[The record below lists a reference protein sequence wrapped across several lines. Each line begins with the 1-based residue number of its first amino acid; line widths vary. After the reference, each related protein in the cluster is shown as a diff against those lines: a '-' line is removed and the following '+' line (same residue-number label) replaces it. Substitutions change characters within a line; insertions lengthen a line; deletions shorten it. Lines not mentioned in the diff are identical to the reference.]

1 MIAKFT
7 HGNNFLGAVDYVHRD
22 DLNTDAR
29 IIGFDSVC
37 IVSNQAIAD
46 SFYLQSQMRPNTS
59 DPVRHISIS
68 FHPDDAPRFPDNDA
82 GDRFMY
88 KLAREW
94 MREMNISNTQYLIV
108 RHHDHEHPHCH
119 LVFNLV
125 DNDGNVI
132 NMSNDL
138 QRNVEACKRIKN
150 RYGLT
155 YGKSDGKRINADR
168 LRGYAK
174 HRHDIL
180 MAARTALAAS
190 QSWHDFREQLA
201 QHGITL
207 NVAIAKGGK
216 INGVSYSMGN
226 FRITGAKLDRR
237 LFTYNRLADQFGSI
251 ESVAH
256 AKASERY
263 VDAFQKAHNHIDYR
277 CEDWPNF
284 FETFPEPLTL
294 GSFDP
299 ATSVPESTDTTGTAH
314 IDVGALLQFLAQ
326 AYDTHIPSYG
336 GTDTSLDEY
345 RKRDRQ
351 QKYQPTKFKRR

>member
-22 DLNTDAR
+22 DLKTDAR
-29 IIGFDSVC
+29 IIGFDGVC

-68 FHPDDAPRFPDNDA
+68 FHPDDAPRFPDNDT

-88 KLAREW
+88 ELAREW

-174 HRHDIL
+174 HRHNIL
-180 MAARTALAAS
+180 MAAAPLWPRRNRGTTFASSSLDMASLSAS
-190 QSWHDFREQLA
+190 QLP
-201 QHGITL
+201 
-207 NVAIAKGGK
+207 NVAK
-216 INGVSYSMGN
+216 SMACLIRWAI
-226 FRITGAKLDRR
+226 FASQVPSLT
-237 LFTYNRLADQFGSI
+237 ADCSHTTVL
-251 ESVAH
+251 S
-256 AKASERY
+256 
-263 VDAFQKAHNHIDYR
+263 
-277 CEDWPNF
+277 
-284 FETFPEPLTL
+284 L
-294 GSFDP
+294 GS
-299 ATSVPESTDTTGTAH
+299 AVSSQ
-314 IDVGALLQFLAQ
+314 LLM
-326 AYDTHIPSYG
+326 P
-336 GTDTSLDEY
+336 
-345 RKRDRQ
+345 RRQ
-351 QKYQPTKFKRR
+351 SAMSMHFKRRIIILITAVRIGLIFSRHSLSH